1 MEDYGKIKAKFT
13 SFIVKVI
20 ENSAINYKKKLTYI
34 TKREIYFTKELEA
47 TGHINNN
54 TLETL
59 DEKINYINLENVFTN
74 DKHFCAMK
82 RLNNK
87 EKLVLYLTVIEELS
101 LRKVA
106 QLLDTT
112 EDNVGMIKYRA
123 KNKFKKY
130 FESEE

>member
-1 MEDYGKIKAKFT
+1 MKDYGKIKAKFT

-20 ENSAINYKKKLTYI
+20 ENSSINYKKKLAYT
-34 TKREIYFTKELEA
+34 TKREIYLTKELEA
-47 TGHINNN
+47 TVHINNN
-54 TLETL
+54 TL

>member
-1 MEDYGKIKAKFT
+1 MDNYGKIKAKFT

-20 ENSAINYKKKLTYI
+20 ENSAINYKKKLVYI
-34 TKREIYFTKELEA
+34 TKKEIYFTKELER
-47 TGHINNN
+47 TGNINNN
-54 TLETL
+54 TLEAL

-74 DKHFCAMK
+74 DKHFLAMK

-130 FESEE
+130 FNERK